1 MIKKRWKWLLAVAV
15 ILSASFLIDDFQ
27 AWRYEIAP
35 RVTVEDLEKNPAPVM
50 PHEKTDQEEESFS
63 DQLNKG
69 NDASDEEA
77 EEPKEEPKEEKV
89 EKASP
94 ETIKK
99 DEKEIQEEVTEE
111 KAKAEEKDNSKA
123 EENEIVIEEDKE
135 EKKEVETKKEEKKR
149 RTEQDQ
155 YLTDP
160 VPEGKPEPVEWQ
172 ETQVDYGKKKTVILS
187 VTCHTIL
194 ENLEIFNPDKMEVL
208 PRDGIIFPE
217 KEVVF
222 YPGESAFDVTH
233 RELKN
238 AGIHMEFSMTPM
250 YNSNYVEGIHNLYEF
265 DTGPL
270 SGWMYAVNGWFPN
283 YGSSRYLL
291 EAGDKIE
298 WKYTCD
304 LGRDLEGGA
313 SSWN

>member
-1 MIKKRWKWLLAVAV
+1 MIKKRWKWLLVLAVL
-15 ILSASFLIDDFQ
+15 LSASFFIDDFQ

-50 PHEKTDQEEESFS
+50 PHEKTDQEE
-63 DQLNKG
+63 
-69 NDASDEEA
+69 
-77 EEPKEEPKEEKV
+77 KEEPDLDKE

-94 ETIKK
+94 EMVKNN
-99 DEKEIQEEVTEE
+99 EKERKEEVPEIKEEVTEANSKE
-111 KAKAEEKDNSKA
+111 EEK
-123 EENEIVIEEDKE
+123 EEKEEAK
-135 EKKEVETKKEEKKR
+135 EKKEVETKKEDTKR

-172 ETQVDYGKKKTVILS
+172 DTEIDYGKKKTVRLS

-194 ENLEIFNPDKMEVL
+194 ENLEMFNPDKMEVL

-270 SGWMYAVNGWFPN
+270 SGWMYSVNGWFPN

-313 SSWN
+313 ASWN